1 MKIVFVLPCSGKDP
15 IGGLKVVYEYAN
27 HLSRRGHEVKVMH
40 AAFQRVDTPFS
51 ERPKRALFYLKLWV
65 NGKHTPESW
74 FKIDPSVDMLWAWNL
89 DSRNIPDADAVV
101 ATSWDTAEW
110 VNQYPSTK
118 GRKFYL
124 VQGLETWSG
133 QEERVNATWKMPLNK
148 IVIARWLEQ
157 IASSMDEKCVYIPNG
172 LDFAK
177 FGLDVDPRERA
188 SDRVLMMYH
197 LFDWKGSD
205 DGLNALKKAKQTVP
219 GLRVSM
225 FGVPSAPK
233 GLPDWIEYHCKPSQ
247 AKLRELYNRAAIFV
261 APSWSEGWGLPAS
274 EAMMCGAAV
283 AATDIGGHR
292 EFAFHEQT
300 ALLSPAKD
308 PDALAANIV
317 RLMRD
322 DQLRIKI
329 ARQGNEYIQRFTWKK
344 AVEQFEAALLCRE

>member
-1 MKIVFVLPCSGKDP
+1 MEIVFVLPCSGKDP

-27 HLSRRGHEVKVMH
+27 HLSRRAHNVTVVH
-40 AAFQRVDTPFS
+40 TAFQRVDTHTS
-51 ERPKRALFYLKLWV
+51 EIPRRSLFYLKLRAT
-65 NGKHTPESW
+65 GKYTPESW
-74 FKIDPSVDMLWAWNL
+74 FNIDPRVNLLWVWNL
-89 DSRNIPDADAVV
+89 DSRNIPDADVVV

-110 VNQYPSTK
+110 VNRYPATK
-118 GRKFYL
+118 GKKFYL
-124 VQGLETWSG
+124 IQHFETWAGS
-133 QEERVNATWKMPLNK
+133 EARVSATWKMPLNK

-172 LDFAK
+172 LDFAQ
-177 FGLDVDPRERA
+177 FGFDVDPAERT
-188 SDRVLMMYH
+188 SDHLCMMYH

-225 FGVPSAPK
+225 FGVPNAPK
-233 GLPDWIEYHCKPSQ
+233 GLPDWIDYHCRPSQ
-247 AKLRELYNRAAIFV
+247 AKLRELYNHAAIFA

-292 EFAFHEQT
+292 EYAFHEQT
-300 ALLSPAKD
+300 ALLSPPKD

-329 ARQGNEYIQRFTWKK
+329 ARQGNEYIQRFTWDK
-344 AVEQFEAALLCRE
+344 AVEQFEAALLHQE